1 MGFKQ
6 GGFDAGEGTG
16 SSRKEVRQE
25 KRAARVSERGAAKA
39 NRVSAR
45 TEKKVSRI
53 NARAEK
59 VGAKGASKVAKV
71 TTKSTAKAEKISPAK
86 VIKPV
91 VKEKPVS
98 RAKKLTVA
106 KTIKKVA
113 TKRGTG
119 NTYKSSWDA
128 MSADKKAGYK
138 GGYGDFETK
147 AKAYNKKKD
156 LKEGTRLKKGTKGPT
171 KPYVN
176 PPKAKKY
183 DGPKK

>member
-6 GGFDAGEGTG
+6 GGYDAGEGTG

-86 VIKPV
+86 VAKPV
-91 VKEKPVS
+91 VKPVS

-147 AKAYNKKKD
+147 AKDWNKKND
-156 LKEGTRLKKGTKGPT
+156 
-171 KPYVN
+171 
-176 PPKAKKY
+176 AKKRAS
-183 DGPKK
+183 GGNAATKHSLSKKKPGAPQ